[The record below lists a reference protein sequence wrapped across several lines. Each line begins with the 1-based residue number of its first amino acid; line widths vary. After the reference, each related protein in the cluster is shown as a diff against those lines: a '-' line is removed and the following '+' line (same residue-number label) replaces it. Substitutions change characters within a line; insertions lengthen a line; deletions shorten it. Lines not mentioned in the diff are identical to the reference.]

1 MGMAAYQYTWT
12 KIRKLQ
18 ATTRLAGQRSS
29 YQLELEFPNR
39 LLA

>member
-1 MGMAAYQYTWT
+1 MGIAAYQYTCT

-18 ATTRLAGQRSS
+18 ARSRLAGQRSS

-39 LLA
+39 L